1 MLSERSLIDPKET
14 LLIQWLKKVGVDDF
28 TLRPMLCLG
37 FLAVGI
43 YEHHRWYSVPSADR
57 YKYGDFPPGFEDEI
71 VATVKRVGILKPTGC
86 CNAMTYTQTPTSTST
101 GRTRRPWP
109 RRPSTT
115 TPPYLC

>member
-57 YKYGDFPPGFEDEI
+57 NKYGDFPLI
-71 VATVKRVGILKPTGC
+71 VLLYRGLNDPWMLVSVQSIALFALCAASPPCTAFLTRV
-86 CNAMTYTQTPTSTST
+86 
-101 GRTRRPWP
+101 
-109 RRPSTT
+109 
-115 TPPYLC
+115 